1 VRRAAHSRIVYR
13 ATPPIAAAYN
23 PSSCTQ
29 NLTQKTIK
37 IIIVPRPRRKKQ
49 RAEKICM
56 KFPSVGG
63 GGAATLAFCV
73 LFALVCVLVCAC
85 DESLLERAQVYKES
99 GKVMLATKK

>member
-1 VRRAAHSRIVYR
+1 MACVGDEGKSAEFGCVCGGRAAHSRIMHR

-63 GGAATLAFCV
+63 GAATLAFCV
-73 LFALVCVLVCAC
+73 LFALVCVC
-85 DESLLERAQVYKES
+85 
-99 GKVMLATKK
+99 

>member
-1 VRRAAHSRIVYR
+1 VRRAAHSRFMHR

-73 LFALVCVLVCAC
+73 LFALVSVCVCV
-85 DESLLERAQVYKES
+85 
-99 GKVMLATKK
+99 